1 MLARSSP
8 ILMPEALSAV
18 AATPGLVWLLLTI
31 GLAGIVRG
39 FTGFGTALIFVP
51 VAGIFLAPAVTVG
64 VITLTGI
71 ASTSALLPRAW
82 KHADRREVGIL
93 AVAALATV
101 PVGLWLMALLDPVS
115 IRWVVAAVGTV
126 TLGALITGWRFS
138 GQVSHPMLL
147 VIGGVAGVIGG
158 LTGLTG
164 PVVILFYLAGQ
175 SAAQSVRANTIL
187 FLAALDVVIV
197 VNLLLRGAVNGQIFL
212 LALLLA
218 APYFITSLIGQSL
231 FDPRHERL
239 YRWAA
244 YAVIGLAVVS
254 GLPIWTKGV

>member
-1 MLARSSP
+1 MW
-8 ILMPEALSAV
+8 MPEAL
-18 AATPGLVWLLLTI
+18 ATALMLAI

-51 VAGIFLAPAVTVG
+51 VAGIFLAPQVVVG

-82 KHADRREVGIL
+82 GQADRREVGVL
-93 AVAALATV
+93 ALAALITV
-101 PVGLWLMALLDPVS
+101 PLGLWLMGMLDPVT
-115 IRWVVAAVGTV
+115 IRWIVATVAAI
-126 TLGALITGWRFS
+126 TLGALIAGWRFS
-138 GQVSHPMLL
+138 GVVSRPMLIA
-147 VIGGVAGVIGG
+147 IGAVAGVIGG

-175 SAAQSVRANTIL
+175 SLAQTVRANTIL
-187 FLAALDVVIV
+187 FLAVLDVVIV
-197 VNLLLRGAVNGQIFL
+197 ANLLLQGRVEWHIFL
-212 LALLLA
+212 LALVLA
-218 APYFITSLIGQSL
+218 VPYFITSLIGQAL

-244 YAVIGLAVVS
+244 YAVIGLAVLS
-254 GLPIWTKGV
+254 GLPLWT

>member
-1 MLARSSP
+1 
-8 ILMPEALSAV
+8 MPEALGA
-18 AATPGLVWLLLTI
+18 ALATPGLPWLLLAI

-51 VAGIFLAPAVTVG
+51 VAGIFLAPQVVVG

-82 KHADRREVGIL
+82 GQADRREVGVL
-93 AVAALATV
+93 ALAALITV
-101 PVGLWLMALLDPVS
+101 PLGLWLMGMLDPVT
-115 IRWVVAAVGTV
+115 IRWIVATVAAI
-126 TLGALITGWRFS
+126 TLGALIAGWRFS
-138 GQVSHPMLL
+138 GIVNRPMLIA
-147 VIGGVAGVIGG
+147 IGAVAGVIGG

-175 SAAQSVRANTIL
+175 SVAQTVRANTIL

-197 VNLLLRGAVNGQIFL
+197 ANLLIQGRVEWHIFL
-212 LALLLA
+212 LALVLA
-218 APYFITSLIGQSL
+218 VPYFITSLIGQAL

-244 YAVIGLAVVS
+244 YAVIGLAVLS
-254 GLPIWTKGV
+254 GLPLWT